1 MEKRKKFFKYF
12 KYFVLVALA
21 ISIVWGIFVYTKNI
35 KMAEG
40 TDSFNMYYINLN
52 TNTLEIEQ
60 RAINSVSDQ
69 KLMFNTV
76 VEEYFAGSKNTN
88 LSLVLPKEFKVKNK
102 SYKDRTAYID
112 LMSDYNEMPSYLK
125 ILSMGSLVYTLT
137 DLDFIDNVCVSVDGK
152 AIMDANNEKQ
162 AVLNREN
169 VMNNPTVS
177 PEKTNWQVI
186 YLYFADQ
193 SGEKLVC
200 QQRGMEVK
208 QSLSLEYQIVEQLI
222 DGPDNSQGDHL
233 QQTVPSDTKIRDI
246 KTEEGICYVNL
257 SRDFIKK
264 NGGISE
270 PIVIYS
276 IVNSLTEFDNVNR
289 VQFLIEGEK
298 INEYSGDLDF
308 SKPFARNTSLIK
320 KK

>member
-1 MEKRKKFFKYF
+1 MEKKKFFSYF
-12 KYFVLVALA
+12 KYVVFVALA
-21 ISIVWGIFVYTKNI
+21 ISIIWGIFVYTKNI

-40 TDSFNMYYINLN
+40 TDTFNMYYINTD
-52 TNTLEIEQ
+52 TNILEIEK

-76 VEEYFAGSKNTN
+76 VEEYFAGSKNAN

-102 SYKDRTAYID
+102 SYKNRTAYID
-112 LMSDYNEMPSYLK
+112 LVGSYNEMPSYLK

-137 DLDFIDNVCVSVDGK
+137 DIDFIDNVCVSAEGK
-152 AIMDANNEKQ
+152 AVMDANNEKQ
-162 AVLNREN
+162 AVFNREN
-169 VMNNPTVS
+169 VMYNPTVS

-193 SGEKLVC
+193 SGKKLVC

-222 DGPDNSQGDHL
+222 NGPDNSKGDQL
-233 QQTVPSDTKIRDI
+233 QQTVPNSTKIRDI

-264 NGGISE
+264 NSSISE

-276 IVNSLTEFDNVNR
+276 IVNSLTEFGNVNR

-298 INEYSGDLDF
+298 INEYSSDLDF
-308 SKPFARNTSLIK
+308 SKPFARNTLLIK

>member
-1 MEKRKKFFKYF
+1 MEKKKFFSYF
-12 KYFVLVALA
+12 KYIVFVALA
-21 ISIVWGIFVYTKNI
+21 ISIIWGIFVYTKNI

-40 TDSFNMYYINLN
+40 TDTFNMYYINTD
-52 TNTLEIEQ
+52 TNILEIEK

-76 VEEYFAGSKNTN
+76 VEEYFAGSKNAN

-102 SYKDRTAYID
+102 SYKNRTAYID
-112 LMSDYNEMPSYLK
+112 LVGSYNEMPSYLK

-137 DLDFIDNVCVSVDGK
+137 DIDFIDNVCVSVEGK
-152 AIMDANNEKQ
+152 AVMDANNEKQ
-162 AVLNREN
+162 AVFNREN
-169 VMNNPTVS
+169 VMYNPTVS

-193 SGEKLVC
+193 SGKKLVC

-222 DGPDNSQGDHL
+222 NGPDNSKGDQL
-233 QQTVPSDTKIRDI
+233 QQTVPNSTKIRDI

-264 NGGISE
+264 NSSISE

-276 IVNSLTEFDNVNR
+276 IVNSLTEFGNVNR

-298 INEYSGDLDF
+298 INEYSSDLDF
-308 SKPFARNTSLIK
+308 SKPFARNTLLIK

>member
-1 MEKRKKFFKYF
+1 MEKKKFFSYF
-12 KYFVLVALA
+12 KYIVFVALA
-21 ISIVWGIFVYTKNI
+21 ISIIWGIFVYTKNI

-40 TDSFNMYYINLN
+40 TDTFNMYYINTD
-52 TNTLEIEQ
+52 TNILEIEK

-76 VEEYFAGSKNTN
+76 VEEYFAGSKNAN

-102 SYKDRTAYID
+102 SYKNRTAYID
-112 LMSDYNEMPSYLK
+112 LVGSYNEMPSYLK

-137 DLDFIDNVCVSVDGK
+137 DIDFIDNVCVSVEGK
-152 AIMDANNEKQ
+152 AVMDANNEKQ
-162 AVLNREN
+162 AVFNREN
-169 VMNNPTVS
+169 VMYNPTVS

-193 SGEKLVC
+193 SGKKLVC

-222 DGPDNSQGDHL
+222 NGPDNSQGDQL
-233 QQTVPSDTKIRDI
+233 QQTVPNSTKIRDI

-264 NGGISE
+264 NSGISE

-276 IVNSLTEFDNVNR
+276 IVNSLTEFGNVNR

-298 INEYSGDLDF
+298 INEYSGHLDF

-320 KK
+320 NK